1 MNLCSSLLV
10 FGLVAATSKGV
21 EALKCH
27 QCTSYESTQCGDP
40 FFFDDGIPRSG
51 DKYLKECP
59 ADDGNTY
66 TLCRKMFQN
75 VKGDER
81 IVRSCGWEESVSPF
95 TGEKRECYSS
105 VLEEYNTYVCTC
117 NEDGCNGSATMK
129 VSIISII
136 MAFVMAAVFK

>member
-1 MNLCSSLLV
+1 M
-10 FGLVAATSKGV
+10 TSRGV
-21 EALKCH
+21 DALKCH

-95 TGEKRECYSS
+95 TGKKN
-105 VLEEYNTYVCTC
+105 VLPNYT
-117 NEDGCNGSATMK
+117 
-129 VSIISII
+129 ISIKSKFSLKHVI
-136 MAFVMAAVFK
+136 

>member
-1 MNLCSSLLV
+1 M
-10 FGLVAATSKGV
+10 TSRGV

-95 TGEKRECYSS
+95 TGKQNSYKYIFSLYPNFPS
-105 VLEEYNTYVCTC
+105 NTLSDKHMVCTYFHLYGPHDKIC
-117 NEDGCNGSATMK
+117 KFSR
-129 VSIISII
+129 VLLIQI
-136 MAFVMAAVFK
+136 